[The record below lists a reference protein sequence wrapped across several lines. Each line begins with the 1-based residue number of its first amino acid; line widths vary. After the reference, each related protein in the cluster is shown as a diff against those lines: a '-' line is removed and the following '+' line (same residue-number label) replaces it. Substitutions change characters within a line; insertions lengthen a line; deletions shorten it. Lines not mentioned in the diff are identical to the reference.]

1 MVKSKIVVLTRIDK
15 SDVTDANVDVDQ
27 ILSYDKREREN

>member
-15 SDVTDANVDVDQ
+15 FDVTDANVDIDQ
-27 ILSYDKREREN
+27 ILSYDK